1 MGVYP
6 SLDQG
11 SQVGGVFG
19 VEVFE
24 LLEEKARSVVEP
36 VAEVMAVFTS
46 AAMMVVRPS
55 SLAFASDALT
65 TAVEKVLIWSR
76 KQDTASTPT
85 RKVELALKKASTVL
99 GFVIPGFG
107 IVRQYSGIR

>member
-1 MGVYP
+1 
-6 SLDQG
+6 
-11 SQVGGVFG
+11 
-19 VEVFE
+19 
-24 LLEEKARSVVEP
+24 
-36 VAEVMAVFTS
+36 MAAFTS

-55 SLAFASDALT
+55 CLAVASAALT
-65 TAVEKVLIWSR
+65 MPADKALIWSR

-107 IVRQYSGIR
+107 IVR